1 MFWHFLIVSL
11 RFESPQ
17 GKRYLISSI
26 TNLVDEFP
34 HELPNDLRLMIL
46 GN

>member
-34 HELPNDLRLMIL
+34 HELPNDLRLMIS